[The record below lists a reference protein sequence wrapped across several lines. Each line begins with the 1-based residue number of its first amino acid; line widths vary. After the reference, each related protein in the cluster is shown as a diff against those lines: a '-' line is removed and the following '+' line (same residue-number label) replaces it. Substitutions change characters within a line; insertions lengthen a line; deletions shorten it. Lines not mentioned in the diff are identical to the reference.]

1 MKRIMAAVD
10 DAEQALDVARVAIDL
25 AQGVDADVVL
35 MTVGQV
41 IEGAQPDL
49 ERYQRDEHVEESL
62 AVLTVDAAE
71 RRLNFLR
78 TQLGGRPGVDITC
91 QVLVGNVAE
100 QIVSY
105 ARQQSIDIIAIG
117 HRSRGRLAG
126 LLVGSVAKQ
135 VIDAAPCCVLVVR

>member
-10 DAEQALDVARVAIDL
+10 DAEQALHVARAAVDL
-25 AQGVDADVVL
+25 AQGLHAGVVL
-35 MTVGQV
+35 VTVGDI
-41 IEGAQPDL
+41 IEGSQPDL
-49 ERYQRDEHVEESL
+49 ERYRREEHVEDSL

-71 RRLNFLR
+71 RRLSSLR
-78 TQLGGRPGVDITC
+78 TQLGGRPDLDITC

-105 ARQQSIDIIAIG
+105 ARQQPIDVIAIG

-126 LLVGSVAKQ
+126 LLAGSVAKQ
-135 VIDAAPCCVLVVR
+135 VIDTAPCPVLVVR